1 MNFDHQSNG
10 VETVVT
16 IAEVFA
22 SHRFLIGNAYCRHR
36 KIYNSYNYFF
46 VSVQYT
52 WFTCLRRSSSYRL
65 QCLST
70 CFDKSNK
77 YRIGLLM
84 HLLPK
89 QKLKYVVSIN
99 QSYFICQHEALQLK
113 LYHAVNYYL
122 FRFQC
127 VNKETV

>member
-1 MNFDHQSNG
+1 
-10 VETVVT
+10 
-16 IAEVFA
+16 
-22 SHRFLIGNAYCRHR
+22 
-36 KIYNSYNYFF
+36 
-46 VSVQYT
+46 
-52 WFTCLRRSSSYRL
+52 
-65 QCLST
+65 
-70 CFDKSNK
+70 
-77 YRIGLLM
+77 M